1 MSKYQSFT
9 RIQKLGILKQ
19 VRESKDKKRE
29 LAKLG
34 ISRSTYYEW
43 LENGG
48 EAKKKTAH
56 SIWNKTPEDIE
67 AKIKEYRL
75 SNDPRLQSPARI
87 MEKLESEGYLIT
99 ESGVKSV
106 LVRLGLNGFLKP
118 KKKTYHIR
126 PKAEKFLEVVSLDDM
141 EFQREKPHD
150 TFCLNLTD
158 EASYFALESKVL
170 GHKVRAY
177 DVIRG
182 IKMIKEKYGRYP
194 KTVRLD
200 NARAHWANKV
210 LNFCKKNK
218 INLDHIDKGCPEE
231 NWPVE
236 SWHRN
241 LNQDLI
247 YQKGY
252 ASLAEWQKSIDEYRN
267 WHNYSK
273 RLRSDP
279 IQRTPAEIAFAYT
292 TPATQARIKNKLL
305 RKLRGQTAIQR
316 IIPIPT
322 NSLFTEN
329 LIIKPLSVSEMRV
342 S

>member
-9 RIQKLGILKQ
+9 RIQKLGVLKQ

-43 LENGG
+43 LKNGG
-48 EAKKKTAH
+48 ETKKKTAH
-56 SIWNKTPEDIE
+56 QIWNKTPLEIDG
-67 AKIKEYRL
+67 KVRKYRL
-75 SNDPRLQSPARI
+75 SNDPLLQSPARI
-87 MEKLESEGYLIT
+87 MEKLESEGYIIT
-99 ESGVKSV
+99 ESGVKSI

-118 KKKTYHIR
+118 KKKHYHIR
-126 PKAEKFLEVVSLDDM
+126 PKAEKFLQVVSLDDV
-141 EFQREKPHD
+141 EFSRWVPHD
-150 TFCLNLTD
+150 TFSLNLTD

-170 GHKVRAY
+170 GHKVSARDVVRA
-177 DVIRG
+177 
-182 IKMIKEKYGRYP
+182 IKAIKEKYGRYP
-194 KTVRLD
+194 KTIRLD

-210 LNFCKKNK
+210 INFCKRNK
-218 INLDHIDKGCPEE
+218 INLDYIDKGCPEE

-252 ASLAEWQKSIDEYRN
+252 ASLAEWQQSIDEYRN

-279 IQRTPAEIAFAYT
+279 IQRTPGEIAFAYT
-292 TPATQARIKNKLL
+292 TLATQARIKNKLL
-305 RKLRGQTAIQR
+305 RKLRGQKAIQR
-316 IIPIPT
+316 TIPIPT
-322 NSLFTEN
+322 NPLFIEK
-329 LIIKPLSVSEMRV
+329 LIVCATPNEIRILY
-342 S
+342 